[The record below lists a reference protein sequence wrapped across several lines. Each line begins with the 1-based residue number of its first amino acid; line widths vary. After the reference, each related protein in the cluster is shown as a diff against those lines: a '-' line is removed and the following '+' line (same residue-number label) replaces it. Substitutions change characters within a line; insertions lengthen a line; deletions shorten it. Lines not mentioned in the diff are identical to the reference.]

1 MRGNLD
7 LGLRNFP
14 PPFGQ
19 IRVPGR
25 GEYISHAKDFIR
37 AYRFISISGLLIL
50 FILLMSKIMPSQT
63 KISEGYSTVLPAEIR
78 KALNLTPGDIL
89 QWDVEDG
96 VIKIQPRKKVTLA
109 GICGVISAGG
119 DAVNDKKKI
128 QYRE

>member
-1 MRGNLD
+1 
-7 LGLRNFP
+7 
-14 PPFGQ
+14 
-19 IRVPGR
+19 
-25 GEYISHAKDFIR
+25 
-37 AYRFISISGLLIL
+37 
-50 FILLMSKIMPSQT
+50 MSKIMPSQT